1 MKVPYKPPRR
11 GSVADQDL
19 TPPSHSDS
27 RALVGTATSVETR
40 EGVTALRL
48 EGFFRPAWMAG
59 LCAGLAER
67 GVSIARVDAT
77 ATDGWWRADL
87 VLHVPEDLDPAQLPY
102 AELLEIT
109 PELSASGLRI
119 DRYRMSESAD
129 HGGTLRLE
137 LDAHDS
143 LGLLGRVLSFLAML
157 SLFPVSMRIETRDGR
172 AFDRFWL
179 SGVGRAAPTQQT
191 RALLQ
196 RMLAASAGGQPEP
209 PAPPSLPPRA
219 ESGPRPHTEEPRV
232 ASWPRH
238 SSAGFRADFLLPPW
252 TAPLDGME
260 VVRSIPESATIAGMF
275 PAALVQEAQRRGVKL
290 PSAREHYLPFE
301 FYPTAEHALVLLQAA
316 QLFLP
321 NKPLR
326 AALRILGR
334 AAPDALLS
342 STLGRVVLGTA
353 QGALAALEAIAR
365 TYAMNVRPSSA
376 ELVDASPGCAVVRIR
391 ALPFFLDSH
400 HVGVLEGTMRYAG
413 VHGSVRIRA
422 DTAEQAD
429 LLCTWE
435 HVRSSLPPKR

>member
-1 MKVPYKPPRR
+1 MKVPNKPPRR
-11 GSVADQDL
+11 GSVADGEFV
-19 TPPSHSDS
+19 PSSRSDS
-27 RALVGTATSVETR
+27 RALTGATTHVETR
-40 EGVTALRL
+40 DGVTSLRL

-59 LCAGLAER
+59 LCAGLSER

-77 ATDGWWRADL
+77 AKDGWWRSDL
-87 VLHVPEDLDPAQLPY
+87 WLHVPADLDPAQIPY
-102 AELLEIT
+102 AELIEIT
-109 PELSASGLRI
+109 PELQASDLRI
-119 DRYRMSESAD
+119 ERYRMAESAD

-137 LDAHDS
+137 LDARDS

-196 RMLAASAGGQPEP
+196 RMLATSAGEQPSSVAQPSVP
-209 PAPPSLPPRA
+209 PGA
-219 ESGPRPHTEEPRV
+219 E
-232 ASWPRH
+232 
-238 SSAGFRADFLLPPW
+238 SSAGLRAVEARASMVPRPSPATFSADFLLPPW

-260 VVRSIPESATIAGMF
+260 VVRGIPEGATIAGMF
-275 PAALVQEAQRRGVKL
+275 PAALVQEARRRGVKL

-321 NKPLR
+321 DKPLR

-376 ELVDASPGCAVVRIR
+376 ELIDATPGRAVVRIR
-391 ALPFFLDSH
+391 AMPFFLDSH

-435 HVRSSLPPKR
+435 HARSPLPPRR